1 MKRRV
6 TTALVAAIALS
17 LAACGGDDAERSGSG
32 SAQDTLTIAMSSPPA
47 SLDPTKS
54 ATGLFVLYSE
64 PTYASLIGRDGEGK
78 LVPGLADKWGYVGT
92 GNTTFEVT
100 LRENVKWADGSPITA
115 ADVVAS
121 LQYFAKGSG
130 PTAPYLKGFT
140 YAAKDERTVTITSPQ
155 PNPVMPDLLA
165 PENLAGQIISP
176 AGLKDPAKLASNTFG
191 AGPYVYDTAQSVS
204 GDHYVF
210 TPNKNY
216 YDQSA
221 IHFKSITV
229 KVIPNM
235 NSALQAL
242 RSGQIDLM
250 AGNPDTAAAVD
261 GDSKVKVTYSP
272 TIWTGLFLLDRAG
285 TVVPALKDPRVR
297 QALNYAVDRMAVTT
311 AVYGGYGE
319 PLSQPAVP
327 GTDGYS
333 DAAESMYTYDPA
345 KARQLLAEAG
355 YASGLTIPVNYGS
368 FDPDTAKLVQA
379 VQGQLAKVGVTLK
392 LTAASNF
399 GGWVNDLISKRY
411 AATVLSP
418 GAGGDAYFVAQSS
431 FMPGGIM
438 NVFGVED
445 KDVSAAFAALTVAPQ
460 DKRDAAAQKLTDLAV
475 EHALALPVSAGST
488 IVLYDSGLDGV
499 HFVPGAALTSVST
512 WTFS

>member
-1 MKRRV
+1 MRRRV
-6 TTALVAAIALS
+6 TTALVTSIALS
-17 LAACGGDDAERSGSG
+17 LAACSGDGAERSG
-32 SAQDTLTIAMSSPPA
+32 SAQDTLTIATSSPPA

-54 ATGLFVLYSE
+54 ASGLSVLYSE
-64 PTYASLIGRDGEGK
+64 PAYASLVGRDGAGR
-78 LVPGLADKWGYVGT
+78 LVPGLADEWGYVGT

-115 ADVVAS
+115 KDVVAS
-121 LQYFAKGSG
+121 LEYFAKGGG
-130 PTAPYLKGFT
+130 PTAPYVKGFT
-140 YAAKDERTVTITSPQ
+140 FTAKDERTVTITSPQ

-176 AGLKDPAKLASNTFG
+176 AGLKDPARLASGTFG

-210 TPNKNY
+210 TPNKHY
-216 YDQSA
+216 HDQSA
-221 IHFKSITV
+221 IHFRSITV
-229 KVIPNM
+229 KVIPNQS
-235 NSALQAL
+235 SALQAL
-242 RSGQIDLM
+242 RSGQVDLM

-261 GDSKVKVTYSP
+261 GDSRVEVAHSP
-272 TIWTGLFLLDRAG
+272 TVWAGLFLLDRAG
-285 TVVPALKDPRVR
+285 TVVPALRDPRVR

-319 PLSQPAVP
+319 PLAQPAVP

-333 DAAESMYTYDPA
+333 DAAESRYTYDPA
-345 KARQLLAEAG
+345 KAKQLLAAAG

-368 FDPDTAKLVQA
+368 FDPDTAELVQA
-379 VQGQLAKVGVTLK
+379 VQGQLAEVGVTLK

-399 GGWVNDLISKRY
+399 GGWVDDLASRKY
-411 AATVLSP
+411 AATALSP
-418 GAGGDAYFVAQSS
+418 GAGGNAYFVARSS
-431 FMPGGIM
+431 FMPGGAM

-445 KDVSAAFAALTVAPQ
+445 RDVSAAFEALTVAPPDQ
-460 DKRDAAAQKLTDLAV
+460 RDAAARKVTDVAV
-475 EHALALPVSAGST
+475 EHALALPVSAGSA

-512 WTFS
+512 WRFS